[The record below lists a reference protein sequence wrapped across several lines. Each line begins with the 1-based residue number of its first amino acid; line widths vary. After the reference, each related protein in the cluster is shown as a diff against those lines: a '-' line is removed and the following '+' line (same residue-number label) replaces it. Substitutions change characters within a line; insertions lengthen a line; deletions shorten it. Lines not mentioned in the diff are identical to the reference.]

1 MKTETGLRFVQVIFH
16 VLCND
21 KKHDSSLWDGLT
33 LIPFLNS
40 PSHLQKR
47 EETNS
52 EVRVLPLDPPIK
64 QSNGFLI
71 LPGTDNFVQM
81 WVPCST
87 CPSPCRSLDF
97 KKWKES
103 KRVPSIVKVVTCF
116 SLKVGLFDARI
127 LTASQLLFLNLNHC
141 RPQSKSRMNYKDTL
155 YIRAHL
161 EAAQHEYFA
170 KEDSKKRKV
179 TFKTVER
186 YLTSVAEQCCFRM
199 YECLPNISNRS
210 NSHGANLPPNKKIK
224 VTGQNLHE
232 LWKKHKPVLN
242 L

>member
-1 MKTETGLRFVQVIFH
+1 MFFIESEPISCKNSYCKPVAVSEFE
-16 VLCND
+16 
-21 KKHDSSLWDGLT
+21 SLEAT
-33 LIPFLNS
+33 I
-40 PSHLQKR
+40 
-47 EETNS
+47 E
-52 EVRVLPLDPPIK
+52 K
-64 QSNGFLI
+64 QN
-71 LPGTDNFVQM
+71 
-81 WVPCST
+81 
-87 CPSPCRSLDF
+87 
-97 KKWKES
+97 EY
-103 KRVPSIVKVVTCF
+103 
-116 SLKVGLFDARI
+116 
-127 LTASQLLFLNLNHC
+127 
-141 RPQSKSRMNYKDTL
+141 YKDTL

-179 TFKTVER
+179 SFKTVER

-242 L
+242 V